1 MPKLHMFKEEKG
13 HLLRSGHKKNR
24 GVKQGLKQNLQ
35 LFGSKKRTADLKCF
49 VKVVVPFVATIRWK
63 FSEPR
68 KLAVSFIN

>member
-1 MPKLHMFKEEKG
+1 MPTLHMFKEEKG
-13 HLLRSGHKKNR
+13 HLLRRGHKENR

-49 VKVVVPFVATIRWK
+49 VKVVVPFVATIRRK
-63 FSEPR
+63 FSEPC